1 VRKLK
6 SLIVYAVLGALVA
19 EPSWI
24 GYKLFSPSLYGRD
37 PDAVDYLSMAN
48 GNFAVSAV
56 HRYRVIIPSLVHM
69 MPFAHHAGFFVFN
82 VAFTALAAA
91 FLLALLLTYVPVEY
105 ALIGLLAFVMSR
117 DVVAAAG
124 MPMVDSLLYAAI
136 AAAFYGI
143 RIKSKWIVG
152 AVLIL
157 GPLVKENF
165 IFLIPLMIAFGPG
178 KKIRLLSFAALGLI
192 LAVLMRLFIDASI
205 GASEA
210 QAISTDFSHLGY
222 MRGALMGLFT
232 AHAMETLW
240 MAFGPFWIPLIAVV
254 VAGYLDREFVWWLP
268 LVALQMLLSGG
279 QYSRMA
285 VLAFPSVAVATSL
298 GMAMAARRWLDVRP
312 DSVGDPETARYSL
325 YLRAAERRRISR

>member
-24 GYKLFSPSLYGRD
+24 GYKLFNPALYGRD
-37 PDAVDYLSMAN
+37 PDALDYLSMAN

-56 HRYRVIIPSLVHM
+56 HRYRVVIPSLVHM

-105 ALIGLLAFVMSR
+105 ALIGLLPFVMSR

-136 AAAFYGI
+136 AAAFYGL

-152 AVLIL
+152 VVLIL

-178 KKIRLLSFAALGLI
+178 RRLRLLSFAALGLVI
-192 LAVLMRLFIDASI
+192 AAVIRLFIDASI

-210 QAISTDFSHLGY
+210 QTIFTDLAHLTY
-222 MRGALMGLFT
+222 MRGALRGLFT

-240 MAFGPFWIPLIAVV
+240 MAFGPFWIALIAALA
-254 VAGYLDREFVWWLP
+254 AGYLDREFAWWLP
-268 LVALQMLLSGG
+268 LVAVQMLLSGG
-279 QYSRMA
+279 QFSRMA
-285 VLAFPSVAVATSL
+285 VLAFPAVAVATSL
-298 GMAMAARRWLDVRP
+298 VMATAARRLFDLGP
-312 DSVGDPETARYSL
+312 DSVGNLDGARYSL
-325 YLRAAERRRISR
+325 YFRAAERTKISR